1 MLDEIASVIA
11 PSAPAVCRTRL
22 LDGPV
27 GPELA
32 RLAFVDAA
40 ALVAVGPLTHGSLAG
55 AFVRSPT
62 THLLRRAP
70 CPVMVSPAPDAVLA
84 ASVGAPSDA
93 EGSDNERARNAG

>member
-1 MLDEIASVIA
+1 M
-11 PSAPAVCRTRL
+11 CRTRL

-40 ALVAVGPLTHGSLAG
+40 ALVAVGPLRHGSLAG

-62 THLLRRAP
+62 THLLRHAP
-70 CPVMVSPAPDAVLA
+70 CPVMICPSPEAVLTPGSPAAEPKGADTARAGNDA
-84 ASVGAPSDA
+84 G
-93 EGSDNERARNAG
+93 